1 MYYNYRQGKGYSM
14 IKNEIEELKLLSRD
28 DLIKL
33 WYKYFDE
40 EPPNGTKNEILI
52 KHIAWQIQVKKYGGY
67 SSETLKQLE
76 KLVLKLNNNSEINES
91 DVKNS
96 SRQILEIKP
105 GTKLIR
111 EFKGKKHE
119 VTALEKGFSY
129 IGKPYKSLSA
139 IANEIT
145 GTRWNGKKFFGVAR

>member
-1 MYYNYRQGKGYSM
+1 M
-14 IKNEIEELKLLSRD
+14 IKDGIKELKLLSRD

-40 EPPNGTKNEILI
+40 EPPNGTKNETLI

-76 KLVLKLNNNSEINES
+76 KLTQKLNNKSEINES

-119 VTALEKGFSY
+119 ATALEKGFRY
-129 IGKPYKSLSA
+129 NGKSYKSLSA

-145 GTRWNGKKFFGVAR
+145 GTRWNGKKFFGVNK